1 MNNLLG
7 RWRSHRNRRMIVSP
21 YESCYAFVGV
31 GSHALQNLY
40 PVIQYLGIKL
50 KYICCRH
57 ADKIPDI
64 ERKFGVTATTSLDT
78 VLDDESI
85 RGVFVCVSPEAHYGI
100 VSRAVRSGKY
110 VFVEKPPCRSLQELY
125 SLIEDDPEGKVMVG
139 MQKRFS
145 PFTRDLMRRLRS
157 EKPRNYSLS
166 YHTGAYPEGNPVT
179 DLFIHPID
187 LCLFL
192 LGKAEIKG
200 CLRQDA
206 KSDTTIQML
215 LAHENVNGTVELSTA
230 YSWGRTEETLRVNT
244 YAGEYRLDKMERLSF
259 AAHPPR
265 ILGIPLEKTGLFT
278 SSEQVI
284 TLRDGFSPLATNNQ
298 LYSQGFLSEIK
309 AFADM
314 VEFSKI
320 NDAPLKSMVD
330 TYNILNYLDS

>member
-7 RWRSHRNRRMIVSP
+7 RWRSHRNRRMIGSP

-40 PVIQYLGIKL
+40 PVIQYLGIRL

-78 VLDDESI
+78 ILDDESI
-85 RGVFVCVSPEAHYGI
+85 RGVFVCASPDAHYGI
-100 VSRAVRSGKY
+100 VSRIVKSGKY
-110 VFVEKPPCRSLQELY
+110 VFVEKPPCSSLQELD

-179 DLFIHPID
+179 DLFIHPVD
-187 LCLFL
+187 LCMFLF
-192 LGKAEIKG
+192 GRAEIKG
-200 CLRQDA
+200 CLRA
-206 KSDTTIQML
+206 GSRSDTTIQLL

-230 YSWGRTEETLRVNT
+230 YSWGRTEESLRVNT
-244 YAGEYRLDKMERLSF
+244 SAGEYRLDKMERLSF
-259 AAHPPR
+259 SAHPPR

-284 TLRDGFSPLATNNQ
+284 SLRDGFSPMATNNQ
-298 LYSQGFLSEIK
+298 IYAQGFLSEIK
-309 AFADM
+309 AFADL
-314 VEFSKI
+314 VEFSKA
-320 NDAPLKSMVD
+320 NDAPLKSIVN
-330 TYNILNYLDS
+330 TYKILEYLDS